1 MSLVISRENFKY
13 LAKGLYFFQMIDYK
27 KLFLIL
33 LSTNILNFAYS
44 QPSNTEQTEDNIKS
58 GKKSNVPADPLEKTT
73 TENNNQLKTENNSYL
88 NDINWQSSAVFINN
102 VTLKQSG
109 VLSLSVLAIYPYTT
123 DISLIA
129 NMNVTKKFEISEGEN
144 EINLED
150 SQVTI
155 TKKNRMKILGF
166 NWSESLSIGLPTSQV
181 SWRESRWFNFNLKQN
196 LTKIVGKRGTL
207 SPKAGIVYYVNEFKS
222 ARIDSQATNNYW
234 PIFQIYGGLS
244 YSHVVNSKLSLSI
257 GGNWIQTHYEQPG
270 NSTPFIGDKDNLERD
285 SYSTTLSAS
294 YTASD
299 QLGIF
304 SSINS
309 GNMVLA
315 TNRID
320 PFFLDETRS
329 TWSLGTN
336 YSF

>member
-1 MSLVISRENFKY
+1 
-13 LAKGLYFFQMIDYK
+13 MIDYK

-181 SWRESRWFNFNLKQN
+181 SWRESRWFNFNLKQFVVI
-196 LTKIVGKRGTL
+196 KI
-207 SPKAGIVYYVNEFKS
+207 KS
-222 ARIDSQATNNYW
+222 LKI
-234 PIFQIYGGLS
+234 
-244 YSHVVNSKLSLSI
+244 
-257 GGNWIQTHYEQPG
+257 
-270 NSTPFIGDKDNLERD
+270 
-285 SYSTTLSAS
+285 
-294 YTASD
+294 
-299 QLGIF
+299 
-304 SSINS
+304 
-309 GNMVLA
+309 
-315 TNRID
+315 
-320 PFFLDETRS
+320 
-329 TWSLGTN
+329 WSRWG
-336 YSF
+336 

>member
-1 MSLVISRENFKY
+1 
-13 LAKGLYFFQMIDYK
+13 MIDYK